1 MKWILIVALLLVVV
15 VIGFAIYS
23 NWIANPRVATE
34 LEASPEG
41 ERAQKVM
48 LLTLPNGR
56 TVPVNYLREG
66 QMVYAGADGPWWRG
80 LRRRGARVELLIQGE
95 RLTGHAVAIED
106 DPEHTRAVFER
117 LRPTVPGWLPGWLDA
132 VLVEIRIH
140 GAEPAQADGE

>member
-1 MKWILIVALLLVVV
+1 MKWILIGTLLLAVVV
-15 VIGFAIYS
+15 VGIAIYS
-23 NWIANPRVATE
+23 NWIANPRVAAE

-41 ERAQKVM
+41 DRAEKVM

-66 QMVYAGADGPWWRG
+66 QTVYAGADGPWWRG

-95 RLTGHAVAIED
+95 HVIGHAVAIED

-117 LRPTVPGWLPGWLDA
+117 LRPTVPRWLPDWLDA
-132 VLVEIRIH
+132 VLVEIRLQ
-140 GAEPAQADGE
+140 GSEPVER